1 MFWCY
6 FTITDDAVPPGH
18 SFTPQKFILINSNH
32 NSHNFTHNVFIPAI
46 SKSLQNIKRKM
57 S

>member
-1 MFWCY
+1 MSWCY

-32 NSHNFTHNVFIPAI
+32 NSHNFTHNVFIPAMP
-46 SKSLQNIKRKM
+46 SVKVYKT
-57 S
+57 